1 MMKKKILP
9 KNETEILSQNN
20 SLISRRNTKR
30 GGNVAVDGNST
41 INTTLMN
48 DKEIKS
54 DNFNAP
60 TSVNNFSRW
69 QFNTKPLG
77 LLSLQYNFGR
87 D

>member
-54 DNFNAP
+54 EKIKDDVKIP
-60 TSVNNFSRW
+60 
-69 QFNTKPLG
+69 
-77 LLSLQYNFGR
+77 
-87 D
+87 